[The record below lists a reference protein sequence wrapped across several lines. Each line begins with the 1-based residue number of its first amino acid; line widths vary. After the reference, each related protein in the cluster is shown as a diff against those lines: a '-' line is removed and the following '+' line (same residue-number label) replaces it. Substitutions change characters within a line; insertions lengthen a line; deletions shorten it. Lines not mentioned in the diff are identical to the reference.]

1 MLSKTH
7 SLSGRLVL
15 SISVLLVVFWLAG
28 VGLAI
33 LVMRGEFDEVF
44 DSGLQETTERLAP
57 LVVDDYFRREGQTG
71 PNRVAAL
78 TPGSA
83 DEYLTYQV
91 RDQSGQVLL
100 HSHNV
105 GAEPYPAPLQPGFW
119 SGGDQ
124 RIFTIATVSNT
135 LFVQVAD
142 SLAHR
147 REATLESALTLS
159 LPILLLLPLGMLAT
173 RWIVV
178 RATRPVSDLRDAISA
193 RGSTNLERI
202 VLDGLPTEI
211 ASIPNS
217 INTLLGRLETA
228 LQAERE
234 LAANSAHELRT
245 PLAGA
250 LAQMEVLTGQLE
262 EPEDRSRA
270 EKVLEALRRLS
281 LMLEKLLQLSRAEA
295 GIGLSSTPVDLIGL
309 VRMLI
314 DTFRR
319 SHSKAQIELKL
330 AAGLAILPRAVDP
343 DAFAIVVNNLLE
355 NAFLYGP
362 PGHPVTVTVAADGTI
377 SVENEVSQPLEPELD
392 VYRQRFKRGQSTQPG
407 SGLGLA
413 IVDRLMTQMNGTMR
427 LSLERETGSERFRCA
442 LQFPNAIARDQ
453 DSGGE

>member
-1 MLSKTH
+1 MPSRTH

-15 SISVLLVVFWLAG
+15 SISVLLVIFWLSG

-33 LVMRGEFDEVF
+33 HVMRGEFDEVF

-71 PNRVAAL
+71 PNRIAAL
-78 TPGSA
+78 TRGST

-178 RATRPVSDLRDAISA
+178 RATRPVSALRDAISA
-193 RGSTNLERI
+193 RDSTNLERI
-202 VLDGLPTEI
+202 VLDGLPAEI

-228 LQAERE
+228 LRAERE

-250 LAQMEVLTGQLE
+250 LAQLELLTGQLK
-262 EPEDRSRA
+262 EPDDRLRA

-295 GIGLSSTPVDLIGL
+295 GIGLSSTPVDLVGL

-314 DTFRR
+314 GTSQR
-319 SHSKAQIELKL
+319 SHPTANIELSL
-330 AAGLAILPRAVDP
+330 ARGLVALPRAVDP
-343 DAFAIVVNNLLE
+343 DAFAIVLNNLLE
-355 NAFLYGP
+355 NACRYGT
-362 PGHPVTVTVAADGTI
+362 PGGLITVTLEVDGNIT
-377 SVENEVSQPLEPELD
+377 VENGVSHPLEPELD
-392 VYRQRFKRGQSTQPG
+392 VYRQRFKRGHSTQPG

-413 IVDRLMTQMNGTMR
+413 IVDRLMMQMNGTMQ
-427 LSLERETGSERFRCA
+427 LSLEESETGENRFRCT
-442 LQFPNAIARDQ
+442 LQFPASPA
-453 DSGGE
+453 STSA